1 MLRNLTLDEALS
13 DARSHYAAAR
23 PRSEA
28 LHKAASQHLPGGNT
42 RTVLY
47 HGPFPFRVAGGEG
60 AVLEDVDGHRYL
72 NLLGEYTAG
81 VFGHSHPV
89 IRGAITEAVEK
100 GLNFGAHN
108 VDEARLGELVTA
120 RFPAIDRVR
129 FTNSGTEANLMAV
142 SLARHMTGRDKV
154 MVFAGGYHGALLYFA
169 GAGSPINAPFPYV
182 SGTYNDIDG
191 TRSLI
196 RDKGHEIACILVEP
210 MQGSGGCIPAQ
221 PAFLRMLEEE
231 ARVAGVI
238 LIFDEVMTSRLGR
251 GGAHSLL
258 GLKPDLLTLGKWVG
272 GGMTFGAFGGRP
284 DLMARFDPSAPEA
297 LPHAGTFNNNVVT
310 MAAGIAALTEAFTAD
325 IAEQLHARGEKLRGR
340 MNAVFADRGLAMCAT
355 GLGSLINIHPVVG
368 PVASRD
374 DLVDAPDGVREL
386 VFLDLLAR
394 GFYVARRGFIAL
406 SIAVTDD
413 DLDRFVAALG
423 EILDERKPLL
433 PQLA

>member
-23 PRSEA
+23 PGSEA

-182 SGTYNDIDG
+182 LGTYNDIDG

-272 GGMTFGAFGGRP
+272 GGMTFGAFGGRA

-310 MAAGIAALTEAFTAD
+310 MAAGIAALTEAFTPD

-423 EILDERKPLL
+423 ELLDERKPLL

>member
-13 DARSHYAAAR
+13 DARGDYAAAR
-23 PRSEA
+23 PRSRE
-28 LHKAASQHLPGGNT
+28 LHEAASRHLPGGNT

-47 HGPFPFRVAGGEG
+47 HGPFPFRVAHGEG
-60 AVLEDVDGHRYL
+60 AMLEDVDGHRYL

-89 IRGAITEAVEK
+89 IQRAIIAAVEK

-120 RFPAIDRVR
+120 RFPAIERVR

-142 SLARHMTGRDKV
+142 SLARHVTNRDKV

-182 SGTYNDIDG
+182 MGTYNDIDA
-191 TRSLI
+191 TRALI
-196 RDKGHEIACILVEP
+196 HAKGREIACILVEP

-221 PAFLRMLEEE
+221 PEFLQMLQEE
-231 ARVAGVI
+231 ARAAGAM

-258 GLKPDLLTLGKWVG
+258 GLEPDLMTLGKWVG
-272 GGMTFGAFGGRP
+272 GGMTFGAFGGRA

-310 MAAGIAALTEAFTAD
+310 MAAGIAALTDAFTPD
-325 IAEQLHARGEKLRGR
+325 IAEELHARGDKLRGR
-340 MNAVFADRGLAMCAT
+340 MNAQFADRGLAMCAT
-355 GLGSLINIHPVVG
+355 GLGSLINIHPTAG
-368 PVASRD
+368 PISNRD
-374 DLVDAPDGVREL
+374 DLSEAPDTVREL

-406 SIAVTDD
+406 SIAVTEN
-413 DLDRFVAALG
+413 DLDRFINALG
-423 EILDERKPLL
+423 DILDERKPLL
-433 PQLA
+433 PRLA